1 MNETLRK
8 KATLLM
14 ETLHQIPGVKRCTLY
29 GSLAENRDDPLSD
42 IDIEADV
49 SGLDNGVFVL
59 KLPELMK
66 EKLKICY
73 VDYAPS
79 LAPEQY
85 VVSLALDAQNPFLI
99 ADIRCSAD
107 PHSKSISRNEL
118 SSRNNPYTHILKLW
132 TANLKHYA
140 RGNDCAD
147 DIRRMAAKL
156 DIEQLET
163 PVEMLEKVLEWLE
176 TDVPDHL
183 SVFLAS
189 CRREWEKIRSAETGN
204 VQPD

>member
-1 MNETLRK
+1 MRK
-8 KATLLM
+8 SLEHNAQLVM
-14 ETLHQIPGVKRCTLY
+14 ETLNQIPGVQKCMLY
-29 GSLAENRDDPLSD
+29 GSVAEKRADELSD

-49 SGLDNGVFVL
+49 SGLDNGAFIL
-59 KLPELMK
+59 KLPELLK
-66 EKLKICY
+66 EKLQIWY
-73 VDYAPS
+73 TDYAPS

-85 VVSLALDAQNPFLI
+85 VVSLALDEQNPFLI

-118 SSRNNPYTHILKLW
+118 SSRNHPYTHMLKLW

-156 DIEQLET
+156 GIEQLET

-176 TDVPDHL
+176 NNVPEYL
-183 SVFLAS
+183 GGFLTS
-189 CRREWEKIRSAETGN
+189 CRREWEKIRSGKPN
-204 VQPD
+204 

>member
-8 KATLLM
+8 KAALLM

-29 GSLAENRDDPLSD
+29 GSLAENRDDRLSD
-42 IDIEADV
+42 IDIEVDV

-59 KLPELMK
+59 NLPELLK
-66 EKLKICY
+66 EKLQICY

-140 RGNDCAD
+140 RGNDCAG

-156 DIEQLET
+156 GIEQLET
-163 PVEMLEKVLEWLE
+163 PEEMLEKVLVWLE
-176 TDVPDHL
+176 NNVPEHL
-183 SVFLAS
+183 GVFLTS
-189 CRREWEKIRSAETGN
+189 CRREWERIHSAETGN